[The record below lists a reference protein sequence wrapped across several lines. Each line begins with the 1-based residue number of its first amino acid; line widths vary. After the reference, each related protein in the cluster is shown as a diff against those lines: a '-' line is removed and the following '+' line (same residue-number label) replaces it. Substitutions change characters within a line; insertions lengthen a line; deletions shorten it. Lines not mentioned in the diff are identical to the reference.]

1 MIIFIYVVLVFQM
14 LVDETRSSLYQLQ
27 MVSKNL
33 NQTEE
38 GMETLNTV
46 CKQLATLMD
55 SLQVTFYNQMYSLF
69 CAFHMILV

>member
-55 SLQVTFYNQMYSLF
+55 SLQVTFNHQMYSLF